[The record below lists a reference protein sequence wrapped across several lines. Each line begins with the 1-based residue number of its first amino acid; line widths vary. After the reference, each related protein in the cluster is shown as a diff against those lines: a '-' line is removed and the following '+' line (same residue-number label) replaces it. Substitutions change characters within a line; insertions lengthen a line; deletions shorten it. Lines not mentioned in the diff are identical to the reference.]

1 MARVGVAVIGA
12 ALLLYFVLMG
22 QKSVLFIASGEPI
35 GIAMGV
41 ALIVLPLI
49 GVWALVREIQF
60 GVQAEKLGTL
70 LDSEGGMP
78 EAETELTPSGR
89 IAKADAEPFI
99 QRYAA
104 AADAADDDWRARYRL
119 GVVQDAAGR
128 RKDARG
134 SIRAAIALSKRKAQP
149 RPPLGDEAQR

>member
-1 MARVGVAVIGA
+1 MKTRIGVMLIA
-12 ALLLYFVLMG
+12 ACLLLYFVLMG
-22 QKSVLFIASGEPI
+22 QKAVLFIVSGEPV

-78 EAETELTPSGR
+78 EAEGELMPSGR
-89 IAKADAEPFI
+89 IPKADAEPLV
-99 QRYAA
+99 QRYTA
-104 AADAADDDWRARYRL
+104 AADAAANDWRALYRL

-128 RKDARG
+128 RKDARA
-134 SIRAAIALSKRKAQP
+134 SIRAAIEMSKRKA
-149 RPPLGDEAQR
+149 